1 MGIKLGHGMP
11 GKSRGA
17 VRREAVTAFGIFVVL
32 LNILAGSLSLSQFG
46 TARRLAFSQDGEV
59 VLCTGGEML
68 ILNRDGNV
76 VPGKPGKPQHQ
87 QHECPCCVLM
97 HASAVLPPPPSA
109 PVPAELAAVQIMRP
123 GAAQHL
129 DAAAVPIRR
138 NRDPPQQA

>member
-1 MGIKLGHGMP
+1 MGIKLGYGLP
-11 GKSRGA
+11 GRNRGA
-17 VRREAVTAFGIFVVL
+17 LRREAVTAFGIFVVL

-46 TARRLAFSQDGEV
+46 TARGLAFSQDGEV

-68 ILNRDGNV
+68 ILDRDGNV
-76 VPGKPGKPQHQ
+76 VPGKPQHQ

-109 PVPAELAAVQIMRP
+109 PVLAELAAIQIMRP
-123 GAAQHL
+123 GAAQPL